1 MAAGKWN
8 MQKASGG
15 VASITVADGVGATN
29 IVLPES
35 GTVATTS
42 NIVGFK
48 NYIING
54 GFDVWQ
60 YPSYVAVDGYK
71 LDRWVISGTSNIS
84 AMVKGD
90 LNGEAPSACGLYF
103 TKNGAGSSWF
113 SQKIETPRRLSGKTV
128 TVTFWIYSKQTMDGS
143 VYFDKYNPTDGFIAG
158 VTTGKTFNWI
168 NGWNKVTH
176 TTTIPTLNS
185 NHNAVG
191 SYLQL
196 TISATGTS
204 TGAWLAAVQ
213 LEEGSVATPFEQRPY
228 GLELSLCQRYYEVL
242 GTGIGQAKDATS
254 MILHFSSSPKR
265 VPATAILLNGA
276 PYAESPIN
284 ITARNGVSSG
294 INLQMNQINSKSN
307 GYILNITGFSSM
319 TAGQSA
325 SINAGVIALS
335 AEL

>member
-1 MAAGKWN
+1 MAAGKFSMN
-8 MQKASGG
+8 KASGG

-35 GTVATTS
+35 GIVATTS

-60 YPSYVAVDGYK
+60 YPSYVAGDAYK

-84 AMVKGD
+84 SIVKGD
-90 LNGEAPSACGLYF
+90 LNNEAPSACGLYF

-113 SQKIETPRRLSGKTV
+113 GQRIETPRRLSGKTV

-143 VYFDKYNPTDGFIAG
+143 VYFDKYNPTDGFTAG
-158 VTTGKTFNWI
+158 VTTGKTFNWT

-185 NHNAVG
+185 NHTAVG

-213 LEEGSVATPFEQRPY
+213 LEEGSIATPFEQRPY
-228 GLELSLCQRYYEVL
+228 GLELSLCQRYYQVYGDSTQGINIIGYSIAGQTERASFMFPIQMRDNPNATRVGTWYTGNCSQPTIATKSKNGFSL
-242 GTGIGQAKDATS
+242 QTIVAATGGFEYTCNGTGQYLIFEK
-254 MILHFSSSPKR
+254 
-265 VPATAILLNGA
+265 
-276 PYAESPIN
+276 
-284 ITARNGVSSG
+284 
-294 INLQMNQINSKSN
+294 
-307 GYILNITGFSSM
+307 
-319 TAGQSA
+319 
-325 SINAGVIALS
+325 
-335 AEL
+335 EL

>member
-1 MAAGKWN
+1 MAAGKFSMN
-8 MQKASGG
+8 KASGG

-84 AMVKGD
+84 SMVKGD

-103 TKNGAGSSWF
+103 TKNGAGNSWF
-113 SQKIETPRRLSGKTV
+113 SQRIETPRRLSGKTV
-128 TVTFWIYSKQTMDGS
+128 TVTFWIYSRQTMDGS
-143 VYFDKYNPTDGFIAG
+143 VYFDKYNPTDGFTAG
-158 VTTGKTFNWI
+158 VTAGKTFNWT
-168 NGWNKVTH
+168 NGWNKVTY
-176 TTTIPTLNS
+176 TTNIPTLNS

-228 GLELSLCQRYYEVL
+228 GLELSLCQRYYQVYGDSTQGINIIGYSIAGQTERTSFVFPIQMRDNPNATRVGTWYTGNCSQPTIAAKSKNGFSL
-242 GTGIGQAKDATS
+242 QTIVAATGGFEYTCNGTGQYLIFEK
-254 MILHFSSSPKR
+254 
-265 VPATAILLNGA
+265 
-276 PYAESPIN
+276 
-284 ITARNGVSSG
+284 
-294 INLQMNQINSKSN
+294 
-307 GYILNITGFSSM
+307 
-319 TAGQSA
+319 
-325 SINAGVIALS
+325 
-335 AEL
+335 EL

>member
-1 MAAGKWN
+1 MAAGKFN
-8 MQKASGG
+8 MKKASGG

-71 LDRWVISGTSNIS
+71 LDRWVISGASNIS
-84 AMVKGD
+84 LIVKGD
-90 LNGEAPSACGLYF
+90 LNNEAPSARGIYF

-113 SQKIETPRRLSGKTV
+113 SQRIETPRRLSGKTV

-143 VYFDKYNPTDGFIAG
+143 VYFDKYNPTDGF
-158 VTTGKTFNWI
+158 TGGITDEKTFNWT

-196 TISATGTS
+196 TIAATGTS
-204 TGAWLAAVQ
+204 AGAWLAAVQ
-213 LEEGSVATPFEQRPY
+213 LEEGSIATPFEQRPY
-228 GLELSLCQRYYEVL
+228 TLELSLCRRYYTKAGAGATGVEETASNVSFGIKFDTPMRTTPTIVVSPTL
-242 GTGIGQAKDATS
+242 SWRIAGVDRSNISVSVDGGTTISD
-254 MILHFSSSPKR
+254 
-265 VPATAILLNGA
+265 
-276 PYAESPIN
+276 
-284 ITARNGVSSG
+284 SG
-294 INLQMNQINSKSN
+294 IWLYLIDNSN
-307 GYILNITGFSSM
+307 GSVAGRPIINR
-319 TAGQSA
+319 TATNF
-325 SINAGVIALS
+325 IIAS